1 MPVLRGFCVTAQDLD
16 DAVDQHERQEHLRRS
31 VYVAA
36 RLISNDHAEDCEILN
51 VSVGGAKIRVTA
63 DSKLSDMV
71 ALTIG
76 SHGTFPAKVAWRKE
90 TLVGLEFMG
99 DREETSRLIWDLVE
113 NPEVDKERR
122 RYTRTSVLW
131 SAQLHT
137 GGRAISCRLVNISAF
152 GAKIRLSQPMTVETR
167 ISLRFERFGVFPC
180 DVVWKEGDFLG
191 ISFRDD
197 PEDIIQI
204 FGDALP
210 AIRE

>member
-1 MPVLRGFCVTAQDLD
+1 VTAQDLD
-16 DAVDQHERQEHLRRS
+16 DVVDQHERQQHPRRS
-31 VYVAA
+31 VYVTA
-36 RLISNDHAEDCEILN
+36 RLTSNDHAEDCEILN
-51 VSVGGAKIRVTA
+51 VSVGGAKIRVAA

-76 SHGTFPAKVAWRKE
+76 THGSFPAKVAWRKE

-99 DREETSRLIWDLVE
+99 DREESSRLIWDLVE

-122 RYTRTSVLW
+122 RCTRTSVLW
-131 SAQLHT
+131 SAHLHT
-137 GGRAISCRLVNISAF
+137 GGRATSCRLVNISAF
-152 GAKIRLSQPMTVETR
+152 GAKIRLFQPMTVETR
-167 ISLRFERFGVFPC
+167 ISLRVERFGVFPC

-210 AIRE
+210 AIRD